1 MEGHAMNS
9 KARFTVV
16 MIFCLGL
23 MMGHLLHRPA
33 SRFNIDSRVDTWHY
47 FQQDEKQ
54 YRTNDRTSEIQEVSD
69 GLWTN
74 SQELIVKEAAK
85 QEAESKR
92 SFEDV
97 RGETDRANAAL
108 ELQLNEMSRVRNRL
122 QYLRVPQDMPE
133 PEPRVQLIPDRVRH

>member
-1 MEGHAMNS
+1 MEGLEMNS

-69 GLWTN
+69 GLWAN
-74 SQELIVKEAAK
+74 SQELVRKQAAE

-97 RGETDRANAAL
+97 RGGIDRANAEL
-108 ELQLNEMSRVRNRL
+108 ELQLNEMSRMRNRL
-122 QYLRVPQDMPE
+122 QYRYE
-133 PEPRVQLIPDRVRH
+133 PENMPDPQPRLRLIPDRVRH

>member
-1 MEGHAMNS
+1 MNN

-97 RGETDRANAAL
+97 RGGIDRANAEL

>member
-1 MEGHAMNS
+1 MEGLEMNS

>member
-1 MEGHAMNS
+1 MNN